1 MKFILESLTSL
12 FVGGLLGGLLWSFGE
27 GMGIL
32 GVPGYLI
39 AASFGMLACA
49 WIFIW
54 TRKGDDSLARFAG
67 VIFTAAIIGFPILG
81 FWIGGDQQPVE
92 NQFIDSQKLLLMV
105 KWLMIVSLILTMV
118 FSFASILAPLRE
130 RKKIQCKR

>member
-27 GMGIL
+27 GVGIL

-49 WIFIW
+49 WLFVW
-54 TRKGDDSLARFAG
+54 NRKSDDSLARFAG
-67 VIFTAAIIGFPILG
+67 VIFTAAIIGFPMLG
-81 FWIGGDQQPVE
+81 FWIGVDPQPVE
-92 NQFIDSQKLLLMV
+92 NQFIDPQKLLPLV
-105 KWLMIVSLILTMV
+105 KWLMIISFILTMV
-118 FSFASILAPLRE
+118 ISFASILAPHRE
-130 RKKIQCKR
+130 KKPS

>member
-49 WIFIW
+49 WLFVW
-54 TRKGDDSLARFAG
+54 NRKSEDSLARFAG
-67 VIFTAAIIGFPILG
+67 VIFTAAIIGFPMLG
-81 FWIGGDQQPVE
+81 FWIGADQQPVE
-92 NQFIDSQKLLLMV
+92 NQLIHSQMLLLWV
-105 KWLMIVSLILTMV
+105 KWLMIVSFILTML

-130 RKKIQCKR
+130 RNEIQYKL